1 MITSTSPEP
10 VLLTDEQVRAY
21 IANGYIVIET
31 PSVPKSV
38 HAAIAGKLDR
48 MLELGPN
55 LGNNVLPHTPEFRHV
70 LNCPEVRGALI
81 SLLGEDYIEHPH
93 RYCHNSSPAEEKP
106 EDMVAAVG
114 ARAHQDSYTPMGQ
127 PRQHLPRFARI
138 IYYPQDTPIEL
149 GPTHVTPGTALH
161 QRVTD
166 EDRRNSA
173 PMLGPAG
180 SLWITHFDVV
190 HAGGINLTDRVRHM
204 IKFIYVQRH
213 ERTAPSW
220 NCVDDRWSN
229 PDGLESPWD
238 LEIAW
243 SHTWDWMCGKA
254 DRYES
259 FRLNHGASAAG
270 DVAELAQSLDPE
282 RPLDQQLAAIR
293 QLAALGQAAADAV
306 PALMALINMDHQAA
320 RAAATYALGAI
331 GEAAVNPLIERLR
344 EAGEKG
350 WGEGVAPC
358 WTESSV
364 TPMDEA
370 HALAAIGSPAVAALI
385 ELVDTAG
392 EWGRINAAF
401 ALGEMDSKAAEAVP
415 ALTGCLED
423 DSHRIVRTAL
433 DALGT
438 IGGDAVSAVPRMAR
452 FLSESKPE
460 WEEMLTGKRRWIAKD
475 QVRVNVAEAISR
487 LGSQAI
493 AAEEAL
499 IGALDDECGYV
510 ALYATDALQHLGSP
524 RGQRAV
530 MDLVMAQRWDCSL
543 YETRPW

>member
-1 MITSTSPEP
+1 MITSTSPQPE
-10 VLLTDEQVRAY
+10 LLTDEQVRAY
-21 IANGYIVIET
+21 IANGYIKIET
-31 PSVPKSV
+31 PSVPESV

-55 LGNNVLPHTPEFRHV
+55 LGNNVLPHAPELRHV

-93 RYCHNSSPAEEKP
+93 RYCHNSSPAEETP
-106 EDMVAAVG
+106 ADMVEAVG

-149 GPTHVTPGTALH
+149 GPTHVTPGSSLH

-173 PMLGPAG
+173 PMVGPAG

-190 HAGGINLTDRVRHM
+190 HAAGINLFDRVRHM
-204 IKFIYVQRH
+204 IKFIYVQRS

-220 NCVDDRWSN
+220 NCVDERWSN

-238 LEIAW
+238 LEVAW
-243 SHTWDWMCGKA
+243 SHTWDWMCGKR

-259 FRLNHGASAAG
+259 FRLNHDAGSAG
-270 DVAELAQSLDPE
+270 DITELAQSLDPE
-282 RPLDQQLAAIR
+282 GPVGEQLATIR
-293 QLAALGQAAADAV
+293 QLAILGPAAAEAV
-306 PALMALINMDHQAA
+306 PALMAMLNQDHQAA
-320 RAAATYALGAI
+320 RAGAVYALGAI
-331 GEAAVNPLIERLR
+331 GEAAVSPLIERVK

-350 WGEGVAPC
+350 WGDEAPC
-358 WTESSV
+358 WNEGTV

-370 HALAAIGSPAVAALI
+370 HALASIGSPAVAPLI
-385 ELVDTAG
+385 ELADAAG
-392 EWGRINAAF
+392 EWGRINAIF
-401 ALGEMDSKAAEAVP
+401 ALGEMDSQAAEAVP
-415 ALTGCLED
+415 TLIHCLED

-452 FLSESKPE
+452 FLTETRPE
-460 WEEMLTGKRRWIAKD
+460 WEEVTTGRRRWIARD

-493 AAEEAL
+493 AAEDAL
-499 IGALDDECGYV
+499 IEALDDECGYV

>member
-1 MITSTSPEP
+1 MIISTSPEP
-10 VLLTDEQVRAY
+10 VLLTDEQVRAF
-21 IANGYIVIET
+21 IANGYIKIET
-31 PSVPKSV
+31 PSVPESV

-55 LGNNVLPHTPEFRHV
+55 LGNNVVPHTPEFRHV

-220 NCVDDRWSN
+220 NCVGDRWSN

-423 DSHRIVRTAL
+423 DSHRIVCTAL

-460 WEEMLTGKRRWIAKD
+460 WEEVLTAKRRWIAKD